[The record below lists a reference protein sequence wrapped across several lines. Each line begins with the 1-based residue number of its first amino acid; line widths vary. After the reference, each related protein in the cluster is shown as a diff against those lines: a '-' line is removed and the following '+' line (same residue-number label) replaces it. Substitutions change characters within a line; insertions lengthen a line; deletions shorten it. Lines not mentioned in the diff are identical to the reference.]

1 MLAFK
6 KSPLL
11 TFFEIFFFSPIL
23 QIMLSELLFNGKIE
37 PWTCTW
43 LDNAWIRSGST
54 LALTS
59 FSLLSSK
66 PTLKTR
72 FILASTCQGGGRQT
86 PPPSSFICP
95 LQSHFDANHGEIFRL
110 LMNRKITDI
119 CKFFLSF
126 NTILRVKS
134 PDRVKKIARN
144 FFVTKATAYKLYFI
158 KAQKN

>member
-1 MLAFK
+1 M
-6 KSPLL
+6 
-11 TFFEIFFFSPIL
+11 FFFLPFFRSCCPNFFL
-23 QIMLSELLFNGKIE
+23 MEKLSLGHV
-37 PWTCTW
+37 PGWTCTW

-144 FFVTKATAYKLYFI
+144 FFVTKATNYIL
-158 KAQKN
+158 